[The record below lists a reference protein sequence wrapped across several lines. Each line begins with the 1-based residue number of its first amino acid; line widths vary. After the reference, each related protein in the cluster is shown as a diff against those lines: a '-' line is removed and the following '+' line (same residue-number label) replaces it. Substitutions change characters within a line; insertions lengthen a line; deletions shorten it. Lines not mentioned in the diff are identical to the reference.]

1 MAKYGSKSE
10 EHLAEV
16 HADLARVM
24 RAVVARFDN
33 QIRDGARSV
42 EEQKANVLK
51 GVSKTMDSK
60 HVVGTGIRNKSDAV
74 DAYPFPVRLPQPL
87 SFRADLTPAQ
97 RDELAAHVKD
107 VARFYYFGGYV
118 LATGDAMGVPLRW
131 GGDWDGD
138 RDVHE
143 QSFDDLPHFERADA

>member
-1 MAKYGSKSE
+1 MPNYGAKSE

-16 HADLARVM
+16 HPELARVM

-42 EEQKANVLK
+42 EEQAENVRK

-60 HVVGTGIRNKSDAV
+60 HVVGTGVRDKSDAV
-74 DAYPFPVRLPQPL
+74 DAYPYPVKLPQLL
-87 SFRADLTPAQ
+87 SFRAGLTPAQ
-97 RDELAAHVKD
+97 RDELAAYVKD

-118 LATGDAMGVPLRW
+118 LATGDALGVPLRW

-143 QSFDDLPHFERADA
+143 QSFDDLPHFERRDA